1 MLLLPRV
8 HHHNFR
14 LLLFGRFYFI
24 FFHWN
29 FIATGLTNSWFLFMC
44 TKIMSELCKSITLSQ
59 FHALWLTNNS
69 MLFIFAPF
77 LHSEPSAED
86 CRCCSIKWKWFFVHL
101 NGKLFVVLFAAER
114 SNRLSTAKIL
124 MSIEGFFDVL
134 QNKMKLM
141 KCNEKIQI
149 YFFNPFLPPT
159 SLTFNFSL
167 SDLNLIN
174 LINYR
179 WWISLDIF

>member
-1 MLLLPRV
+1 MCHAAASSGTSSQFPIV
-8 HHHNFR
+8 VVWQI
-14 LLLFGRFYFI
+14 LFFF

-114 SNRLSTAKIL
+114 SNRLSTAMIL

-134 QNKMKLM
+134 KK
-141 KCNEKIQI
+141 NEANEVQWKKYRFIFLI
-149 YFFNPFLPPT
+149 LSYLPP
-159 SLTFNFSL
+159 LWL
-167 SDLNLIN
+167 S
-174 LINYR
+174 
-179 WWISLDIF
+179 IFHSRI

>member
-1 MLLLPRV
+1 MCHAAASSGTSSQFPIV
-8 HHHNFR
+8 VVWQI
-14 LLLFGRFYFI
+14 LFY

-114 SNRLSTAKIL
+114 SNRLSTAMIL
-124 MSIEGFFDVL
+124 MSIEGFFGVL

-141 KCNEKIQI
+141 KCNEKKYRSFLTSHLFDYQ
-149 YFFNPFLPPT
+149 FFTLGFK
-159 SLTFNFSL
+159 FN
-167 SDLNLIN
+167 
-174 LINYR
+174 
-179 WWISLDIF
+179 